1 MLNDILCHDDDDDY
15 VPLPMT
21 FPACAPPSSP
31 SHHLPS
37 SSLTSLLFA
46 TDKRAPGYDR
56 PWIRKPSPSPRSRS
70 TLPVG
75 YFYCPHCTIQR
86 ETSNFR
92 NVCDEC
98 LLLDPPVKSSLKWF
112 CVGCRC
118 SVVGNGR
125 ADHLRSAKHRAF
137 EGCAKCPWERKRPPM
152 ITRRAIFPLL
162 EAENRSTCD
171 TKQTPSHPSSSSSS
185 SSPALSSPLPNYP
198 TPSTQPSP
206 LPLPPFAMLLR
217 ATEEEYARR
226 AAATIANNML
236 GPNMS
241 STRSTCF

>member
-1 MLNDILCHDDDDDY
+1 MLNDILCHDDDDY
-15 VPLPMT
+15 VPIPMT
-21 FPACAPPSSP
+21 FLPACAPPPSP
-31 SHHLPS
+31 SHLAS
-37 SSLTSLLFA
+37 SSLTSSLFVA
-46 TDKRAPGYDR
+46 ADKQRAQHGYDR

-75 YFYCPHCTIQR
+75 YFYCPNCTIQR

-137 EGCAKCPWERKRPPM
+137 EGFAKCPWERKRAPM

-162 EAENRSTCD
+162 EAENRSTSD
-171 TKQTPSHPSSSSSS
+171 TKQAPSHLSSS
-185 SSPALSSPLPNYP
+185 SSPVLPSPFP
-198 TPSTQPSP
+198 TPSTQPSSH
-206 LPLPPFAMLLR
+206 PLPPFAMLLR

-226 AAATIANNML
+226 AAVTIANNIL
-236 GPNMS
+236 VPNVYSS